1 MNKISNLQRM
11 DGSLCESEEEVNV
24 EVQGFYENLYQSQG
38 APNMAACLHYVE
50 EKVTQPMREELVKP
64 FTAEEVRYALFQMQ
78 PSKAPGVDGYTAGFF
93 QRHWEVVKGVLV
105 PAVLEFLNGGELPVD
120 LNSTIIVLIPKV
132 RNPQSIRQYRPIS
145 LCTVLYKICTKMIS
159 LRLRP
164 ALEETIS
171 QEQSAFVPGRLITDN
186 ALVAFESIHS
196 MKRKKKAKKGSCAV
210 KLDMMKAYDRVEW
223 PFLEAIMLKLGF
235 PVPIVK
241 LIMKC
246 VSSV

>member
-1 MNKISNLQRM
+1 
-11 DGSLCESEEEVNV
+11 
-24 EVQGFYENLYQSQG
+24 
-38 APNMAACLHYVE
+38 
-50 EKVTQPMREELVKP
+50 
-64 FTAEEVRYALFQMQ
+64 
-78 PSKAPGVDGYTAGFF
+78 
-93 QRHWEVVKGVLV
+93 
-105 PAVLEFLNGGELPVD
+105 
-120 LNSTIIVLIPKV
+120 
-132 RNPQSIRQYRPIS
+132 
-145 LCTVLYKICTKMIS
+145 MIS

-246 VSSV
+246 VSSVQFSVKVNGHLLPSVYTISRTSPGRSNVAISLLDVCRGFNRFTE